1 MCMACEEEALWR
13 RYQLALAVERDE
25 IPPGFEPE
33 DFEWAGLP
41 VPSKRA
47 LPSADESVAENSL
60 PHIPEQAGIQDGEQG
75 DVSSG
80 STAASSL
87 VRGGAEN
94 GLPPSARQAA
104 NPFACDAPDK
114 T

>member
-13 RYQLALAVERDE
+13 RYLLEMAVERDE

-47 LPSADESVAENSL
+47 PSSDTSADPSSAHPRESGNPEIAALGLRGDERKESV
-60 PHIPEQAGIQDGEQG
+60 
-75 DVSSG
+75 
-80 STAASSL
+80 
-87 VRGGAEN
+87 
-94 GLPPSARQAA
+94 PPA
-104 NPFACDAPDK
+104 NPFVCDAPDDK
-114 T
+114 

>member
-47 LPSADESVAENSL
+47 LPIVTSGDPSSAYSRASGNPEPNEESPVAALDSGLRADERGHDSAPTNA
-60 PHIPEQAGIQDGEQG
+60 PARN
-75 DVSSG
+75 
-80 STAASSL
+80 AAP
-87 VRGGAEN
+87 V
-94 GLPPSARQAA
+94 
-104 NPFACDAPDK
+104 NPFACDAPDDK
-114 T
+114 